1 MPSSTVH
8 GVVWCG
14 VVWCGVVWCG
24 CQQGTV
30 SIKVR
35 ASVTTLENMLVTKFM
50 VRNKAPSC
58 ALSSLSCML
67 CGDRDVW
74 SGFIPPYAFVQGI
87 YIEGQ
92 CFNILKVSHMAL
104 YMDSRGHWRPEDLSL
119 RAHVRGAGKE
129 RCTNRCTRKQQRLLI
144 MLESEYTCAF
154 TGAMTLCS

>member
-1 MPSSTVH
+1 M
-8 GVVWCG
+8 VWCG
-14 VVWCGVVWCG
+14 VVWCAVVRLSARYG
-24 CQQGTV
+24 EHQGTRLRHDPREYV
-30 SIKVR
+30 GDEIHGEKQGPVVR
-35 ASVTTLENMLVTKFM
+35 ALFFELHAVRRSRCM
-50 VRNKAPSC
+50 VRIHTSIRVC
-58 ALSSLSCML
+58 A
-67 CGDRDVW
+67 R
-74 SGFIPPYAFVQGI
+74 

-104 YMDSRGHWRPEDLSL
+104 YMDSRGHWRPEDLV